1 MLRPARPPADAALA
15 HEVQRRLDRL
25 TKPPGSLGVLE
36 SLVHQLAQVQRS
48 THPRLRA
55 PHAVVF
61 AGDHGATLHGISAYP
76 SAVTAQM
83 VANFLAGGAAI
94 AVFARTLGLELL
106 VVDAG
111 VAAPLPPHPRLR
123 DAKVRAGTRDYV
135 TGPALTR
142 EECALALGRGGEL
155 VDELAGHG
163 CNALVL
169 GEMGIGNTASSALL
183 AHRLAGVPL
192 EVAVGRGAGL
202 DDAGLTRKREV
213 LARAAARAPNAR
225 EPLDVLAEFGGLEI
239 AMLAG
244 ALLALPRTRTLA
256 LLDGYIVGAAALVAT
271 RLDPAVA
278 AHCVYAHVSAEP
290 GHRALLDALDARP
303 LLDLG
308 LRLGEASGAALAWP
322 LVLAAERML
331 NEMATFESAGV
342 ADRAA
347 P

>member
-1 MLRPARPPADAALA
+1 MARPPADAALA
-15 HEVQRRLDRL
+15 REVQDRLDHL
-25 TKPPGSLGVLE
+25 TKPPGSLGTLE
-36 SLVHQLAQVQRS
+36 SLAHRLAQVQGTSR
-48 THPRLRA
+48 PRLRA

-61 AGDHGATLHGISAYP
+61 AGDHGATAHGISPYP

-83 VANFLAGGAAI
+83 VANFVAGGAAI
-94 AVFARTLGLELL
+94 AVFARTFGLELL

-111 VAAPLPPHPRLR
+111 VASPLEPHPRLR
-123 DAKVRAGTRDYV
+123 DAKVRAGTRDFV

-142 EECALALGRGGEL
+142 AECELALARGAAL
-155 VDELAGHG
+155 VEDLARGG

-169 GEMGIGNTASSALL
+169 GEMGIGNTAASALL
-183 AHRLAGVPL
+183 VHRLAGVPL

-202 DDAGLTRKREV
+202 DDVGLARKREV
-213 LARAAARAPNAR
+213 LARAAARAPDAR
-225 EPLDVLAEFGGLEI
+225 TPLDALAEFGGLEI

-256 LLDGYIVGAAALVAT
+256 LLDGYVVGAAALVALQ
-271 RLDPAVA
+271 LDPAVA
-278 AHCVYAHVSAEP
+278 DACVWGHVSAEP
-290 GHRALLDALDARP
+290 GHRALLDTLGVRP

-308 LRLGEASGAALAWP
+308 LRLGEGSGAALAWP

-342 ADRAA
+342 SGRTVS
-347 P
+347 